1 MLKKLFENIFGEEIL
16 LLWVLEVKMM
26 LENRKWFNMLKWL
39 KIDENFLC

>member
-16 LLWVLEVKMM
+16 MLWVLEVKMM
-26 LENRKWFNMLKWL
+26 LENRIWFNMLKWL